1 MSCGDPHD
9 EDCREILD
17 QVYSYLDSEV
27 TREDVRKIQHHLDE
41 CGPCLRQYD
50 LENALK
56 ALVRRSCACEPAPV
70 DLRMKIITRITTIRL
85 TYDTSEASPRLDR

>member
-1 MSCGDPHD
+1 MSCGNPHD
-9 EDCREILD
+9 EDCREILA

-27 TREDVRKIQHHLDE
+27 TREDVAKIQHHLDE

-56 ALVRRSCACEPAPV
+56 ALVRRSCVCESAPV
-70 DLRMKIITRITTIRL
+70 DLRTRIITRITTIQFSYEPAPPLER
-85 TYDTSEASPRLDR
+85 

>member
-1 MSCGDPHD
+1 MSCGNPHD

-27 TREDVRKIQHHLDE
+27 TRDDVARIQHHLAE

-56 ALVRRSCACEPAPV
+56 ALVRRSCASEPAPI
-70 DLRMKIITRITTIRL
+70 DLRTKIIARITTIRM
-85 TYDTSEASPRLDR
+85 TYESSSPLDR

>member
-1 MSCGDPHD
+1 MSCGNPHD
-9 EDCREILD
+9 EDCQEILA

-27 TREDVRKIQHHLDE
+27 TRDDVQRIQHHLAE

-56 ALVRRSCACEPAPV
+56 ALVRRSCACEAAPV
-70 DLRMKIITRITTIRL
+70 DLRTKILTRITTIRL
-85 TYDTSEASPRLDR
+85 TYEASSQSDR

>member
-1 MSCGDPHD
+1 MSCGNPHD

-17 QVYSYLDSEV
+17 QVYAYLDSEV
-27 TREDVRKIQHHLDE
+27 TREDVAKIQHHLAE

-70 DLRMKIITRITTIRL
+70 DLRTRIISQITTIRL
-85 TYDTSEASPRLDR
+85 SYESSSQPDR